1 MSSKISE
8 QQLLARLAGLP
19 REIPPANDPWDRIAS
34 RLGQER
40 AASRKAPTAAWR
52 HPRRMLQAVA
62 AVAVLGI
69 AAVLFMGPQVEQVQP
84 GAERIVLEKP
94 GMPTAL
100 AGSEAEYR
108 AAFREFIPL
117 GEAKPDLSAMTV
129 ETIETGWADLR
140 QVELELAGA
149 LARDPADPFLNK
161 RMLELRARQL
171 GFLRQLA
178 ALDRSNRRLTI

>member
-1 MSSKISE
+1 MSPKISE
-8 QQLLARLAGLP
+8 KQLLARLAGLP
-19 REIPPANDPWDRIAS
+19 REIPPTNDPWDRIAS
-34 RLGQER
+34 RLGQQG
-40 AASRKAPTAAWR
+40 APSRKASTAAWWR
-52 HPRRMLQAVA
+52 SGRVVQAVA

-69 AAVLFMGPQVEQVQP
+69 ALVLFRGPEVGQLQP
-84 GAERIVLEKP
+84 GAERAALGTP
-94 GMPTAL
+94 GIPAAL

-108 AAFREFIPL
+108 AAFREFIPV
-117 GEAKPDLSAMTV
+117 GDAKPELSAMTV
-129 ETIETGWADLR
+129 ETIETSWADLR
-140 QVELELAGA
+140 QVELELADA